1 MPLSEIFVDVVG
13 GHSVPSPD
21 APALVAEDVNL
32 TYRELDHRARQWASA
47 LRDHG
52 VESSHAVAVCLP
64 RGAEAVCA
72 ALGVWRAGGVL
83 LLVDPEH
90 PPIRRAQMIDSANC
104 RLLISGDSFG
114 TFDVPVVSPTV
125 LNGYQALTENFADAG
140 DPAYIVFTS
149 GSTGVPKAVLCE
161 HSGLINLVDAQRDLL
176 GLARD
181 DRVAMI
187 APFTVDAFIFE
198 LALALGAGAVGCFAD
213 DQQRHPGPPISRFLH
228 THEITAMVATPTML
242 RSINPDEYP
251 SLRLIVSAGEAL
263 DTELAGR
270 WLSGRRLINAY
281 GPTEATICT
290 TMADISGAEEEIP
303 LGSPIPN
310 CHIEIRRT
318 VDPGTAAD
326 VDEVGELYITGA
338 GVARGYL
345 NHVPNDSFTTDPRGY
360 RTGDLAVRR
369 PDGSM
374 VFVGRGDHQIKLGGF
389 RIELGEIE
397 HHLHRH
403 PAVQDAAVLL
413 DSERLV
419 AYLTSVPGLEQI
431 PDDKELILFI
441 EDRLPPQY
449 APTAYIW
456 LPAMPMTEWGK
467 VDTSALP
474 AALETIR
481 QSGTELRPPDT
492 PTQRLLVTIV
502 EELLNGI
509 PVGISDDLFMLGL
522 NSILIARLMTRV
534 QDEYGVELE
543 PIEVFEDPTIV
554 GIAKRIEVHN
564 LVTEA

>member
-1 MPLSEIFVDVVG
+1 MPLSGTFVDVVG
-13 GHSVPSPD
+13 GRAIATPD
-21 APALVAEDVNL
+21 TTALVAGDVTLN
-32 TYRELDHRARQWASA
+32 YGELDHRARQWASA
-47 LRDHG
+47 LRDHD

-72 ALGVWRAGGVL
+72 ALGIWLAGAVVL
-83 LLVDPEH
+83 FVDPEH
-90 PPIRRAQMIDSANC
+90 PPTRRSQMIGSANC
-104 RLLISGDSFG
+104 SLLISADAFRA
-114 TFDVPVVSPTV
+114 FDIPVVSPTV
-125 LNGYQALTENFADAG
+125 LDRYQALTESFAAAG

-149 GSTGVPKAVLCE
+149 GSTGVPKAVRCD
-161 HSGLINLVDAQRDLL
+161 HSGLINVVHAQRKLL

-198 LALALGAGAVGCFAD
+198 LTLALGAGAVGCLAD
-213 DQQRHPGPPISRFLH
+213 GQQRHPGPPIRKFLH
-228 THEITAMVATPTML
+228 TREITAMVATPTML

-251 SLRLIVSAGEAL
+251 ALRLIVSAGEAL

-270 WLSGRRLINAY
+270 WASVRRLVNAY
-281 GPTEATICT
+281 GPSEATICT
-290 TMADISGAEEEIP
+290 TMADISGNEREIP

-310 CHIEIRRT
+310 CHIEIRQT
-318 VDPGTAAD
+318 IDPTTAAD

-345 NHVPNDSFTTDPRGY
+345 NHAPDDSFTADPRGY

-369 PDGSM
+369 SDGSM
-374 VFVGRGDHQIKLGGF
+374 VFVGRSDRQIKLGGF
-389 RIELGEIE
+389 RIEPGEIE

-403 PAVQDAAVLL
+403 PAVRDVAVLL

-419 AYLTSVPGLEQI
+419 AYLTSVPGLERI

-456 LPAMPMTEWGK
+456 LPTMPMTEWGK
-467 VDTSALP
+467 VDMSALP
-474 AALETIR
+474 AAPESTRRPEI
-481 QSGTELRPPDT
+481 ELRPPET
-492 PTQRLLVTIV
+492 PTQRFLLTVV
-502 EELLNGI
+502 EELLKGT

-534 QDEYGVELE
+534 QDEYGVGLE
-543 PIEVFEDPTIV
+543 PIEVFEHPTIV
-554 GIAKRIEVHN
+554 RIAQRIAAYN
-564 LVTEA
+564 PVTE